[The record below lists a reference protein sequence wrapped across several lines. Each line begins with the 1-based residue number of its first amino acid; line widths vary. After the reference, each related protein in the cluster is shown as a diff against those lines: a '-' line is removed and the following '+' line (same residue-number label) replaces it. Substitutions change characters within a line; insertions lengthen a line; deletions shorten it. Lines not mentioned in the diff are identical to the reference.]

1 MALRREVRENSPV
14 NKPLGFILASLLV
27 LTGCG
32 AQSQIYAASK
42 SEGVFFTVPKNWHAT
57 SNAALNKFEAK
68 NVIGLAAQRQTLV
81 TWQVAYSIEPKVKPS
96 QIFEIDAPKKPVA
109 FARVRNLSADEINA
123 ISLNVLRDIIVP
135 LSQWVSA
142 PTAETPS
149 FDIYDDYEVVE
160 KGARGVR
167 TIFTL
172 TYKGVAQTID
182 QTAMLSP
189 DRSKVYLF
197 VIRCTNSCYKKNE
210 KLMTEISNS
219 FTVRGAR

>member
-1 MALRREVRENSPV
+1 MEKS
-14 NKPLGFILASLLV
+14 LGLVLSSLLV

-42 SEGVFFTVPKNWHAT
+42 SEGVFFTVPKKWYGI

-68 NVIGLAAQRQTLV
+68 NAQGLAVERQSLV
-81 TWQVAYSIEPKVKPS
+81 KWQVAYSIEAKVKPS
-96 QIFEIDAPKKPVA
+96 QIFEIDAPSKPVA
-109 FARVRNLSADEINA
+109 LARVRNLSADEKNA
-123 ISLNVLRDIIVP
+123 VSLNILRDAIVP
-135 LSQWVSA
+135 LSQWVSR
-142 PTAETPS
+142 PTADTPL
-149 FDIYDDYEVVE
+149 FEIYDDYEVVE

-167 TIFTL
+167 TIFTF

-182 QTAMLSP
+182 QTAMISP
-189 DRSKVYLF
+189 DNSKVYLF
-197 VIRCTNSCYKKNE
+197 IIRCTNSCYKKNE